1 MLALGLGRILTR
13 ITPKV
18 SILHIHY
25 NNPAKREFS
34 TKFDPPKPH
43 WPSELAQNPT
53 FQALGSGIYWMV
65 TVNVVVW
72 MVAPLVAVTVRG

>member
-1 MLALGLGRILTR
+1 MIAGGA
-13 ITPKV
+13 V
-18 SILHIHY
+18 G
-25 NNPAKREFS
+25 EFA
-34 TKFDPPKPH
+34 
-43 WPSELAQNPT
+43 ENVT

>member
-1 MLALGLGRILTR
+1 VLICVAAVEGLSAIVVNTVSRKAALA
-13 ITPKV
+13 
-18 SILHIHY
+18 
-25 NNPAKREFS
+25 E
-34 TKFDPPKPH
+34 
-43 WPSELAQNPT
+43 NPT

>member
-1 MLALGLGRILTR
+1 MGWPLGVPGS
-13 ITPKV
+13 
-18 SILHIHY
+18 SIDIAE
-25 NNPAKREFS
+25 NV
-34 TKFDPPKPH
+34 
-43 WPSELAQNPT
+43 T

>member
-1 MLALGLGRILTR
+1 MPSLFVLELLSGRWPIPDN
-13 ITPKV
+13 IV
-18 SILHIHY
+18 SMQRRMIQ
-25 NNPAKREFS
+25 NNSSLPTSISRGSRTCE
-34 TKFDPPKPH
+34 
-43 WPSELAQNPT
+43 NVT

>member
-1 MLALGLGRILTR
+1 MNAKLLLWWPLCVAAVEGLSAILLNTASRKAPLAENL
-13 ITPKV
+13 
-18 SILHIHY
+18 
-25 NNPAKREFS
+25 
-34 TKFDPPKPH
+34 
-43 WPSELAQNPT
+43 T